1 MRILI
6 AEDDLTTRTLVER
19 FLVILGHEVVVC
31 ADGSEALLAL
41 AQPNAPRLVIL
52 DWMMPGVDGLEV
64 CRQLRARSGPYTYIF
79 FISSKSGLD
88 DLEEGFAAG
97 ADDYLVKPPDLA
109 DLRRR
114 LLVAERI
121 LAYEQTITRFAAQ
134 MEHLAEER
142 ARQLVVAEADAN
154 TDALTGVWN
163 RRHFADEALREI
175 SRATRHGH
183 LLHMLMLDIDHFKQ
197 VNDRWGH
204 LAGDEV
210 LLTLSRVARENVRR
224 HDSVVRWGGEEFI
237 ILVPH
242 CTPAGAAKLAEKLR
256 NVIEGTTM
264 PHGVG
269 TITISI
275 GVAGWRSGDTPNA
288 WLERADAA
296 LYQAKEQGRNRVV
309 IAAP

>member
-6 AEDDLTTRTLVER
+6 AEDDLTTRTLLER
-19 FLVILGHEVVVC
+19 FLMILGHEVVVC

-41 AQPNAPRLVIL
+41 AQPEAPRLAIL

-64 CRQLRARSGPYTYIF
+64 CRQLRARPGPYTYIF
-79 FISSKSGLD
+79 FISSKSELR

-109 DLRRR
+109 ALRRR

-121 LAYEQTITRFAAQ
+121 LAYEQTITQFASQ

-142 ARQLVVAEADAN
+142 ARQLVVAEAEAN
-154 TDALTGVWN
+154 TDALTGAWN
-163 RRHFADEALREI
+163 RRRFADEALREI
-175 SRATRHGH
+175 SRAARHGH
-183 LLHMLMLDIDHFKQ
+183 PLHLLMMDLDHFKL
-197 VNDRWGH
+197 VNDRCGH

-210 LLTLSRVARENVRR
+210 LLTLARVARENVRH

-237 ILVPH
+237 VLAPH
-242 CTPAGAAKLAEKLR
+242 CTPDGAEQLAEKLR
-256 NVIEGTTM
+256 KVLEETPM
-264 PHGVG
+264 SHGVG
-269 TITISI
+269 SISMSI
-275 GVAGWRSGDTPNA
+275 GVAGWRQDEALDA
-288 WLERADAA
+288 WLARTDSA

-309 IAAP
+309 VAS